1 MSKVQITMTEHGRGE
16 VLVDG
21 RKVEGVRSIEF
32 RAGVD
37 EVNSVC
43 LDISAAE
50 VVINGCVD
58 VSTIG
63 DKSRRF
69 RLATAWER
77 LKGWAMRPA
86 SGFGPG

>member
-1 MSKVQITMTEHGRGE
+1 MSNVRITMSQHGRGE

-21 RKVEGVRSIEF
+21 RKIEGVRSIEF

-43 LDISAAE
+43 LDLSVAE
-50 VVINGCVD
+50 VVIDGCVD

-63 DKSRRF
+63 DTSRRF

-77 LKGWAMRPA
+77 LCHWGRKTCP
-86 SGFGPG
+86 F